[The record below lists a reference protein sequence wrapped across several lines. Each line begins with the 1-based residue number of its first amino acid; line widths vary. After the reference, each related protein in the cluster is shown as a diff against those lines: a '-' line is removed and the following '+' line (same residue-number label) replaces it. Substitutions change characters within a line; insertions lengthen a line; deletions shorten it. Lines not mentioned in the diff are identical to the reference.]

1 MKFGKLEDLFFKMVL
16 VFFFIENLALAVR
29 FFTGLFNL
37 KIIRY
42 SLRFKFYLY
51 FNLRIWEEKK
61 KRTSLEKDEESESSS
76 FIIF

>member
-1 MKFGKLEDLFFKMVL
+1 MKFGKIEDLFFKMVL

-51 FNLRIWEEKK
+51 FNLRI
-61 KRTSLEKDEESESSS
+61 
-76 FIIF
+76 